1 LCQIQIKFYEMK
13 KEVENTEFKERYVGK
28 KFRYNSKY
36 GGTVENILCE
46 DISVCEIINHKNGD
60 VVVESIEVNIISDK
74 KNVYK
79 LTEVEFYEDN
89 N

>member
-1 LCQIQIKFYEMK
+1 MK
-13 KEVENTEFKERYVGK
+13 KEIESPKLKEKYLGK
-28 KFRYNSKY
+28 KFLYNSKY